1 MNRLAAMTFSAFLAP
16 AILAAQPGDAQIAP
30 QGKGPVDIT
39 ADQLTGH
46 NKDCEAIYSGNAEA
60 LQSTS
65 RLRANVMIFFN
76 KKIPPTA
83 HPAAN
88 AGAGATSNDNPTC
101 GDLEHM
107 EAHGNVYYVTPE
119 RVVKGDD
126 AIYTADNTTI
136 VMTGTEVVAT
146 QGKNVVSGTRLTINT
161 TTGEATMVNEHT
173 GRGDKAR
180 VRSVLYPQD
189 KNASPA
195 AGATG
200 ASPSAAPATGAKPP
214 AKPAAQPK

>member
-1 MNRLAAMTFSAFLAP
+1 MNRLAAMTFSAILAP
-16 AILAAQPGDAQIAP
+16 ALLAAQPGHAQIAP

-60 LQSTS
+60 LQGTS
-65 RLRANVMIFFN
+65 RLRSNVMIFFN
-76 KKIPPTA
+76 KKIPPSA
-83 HPAAN
+83 HPAPTNAS
-88 AGAGATSNDNPTC
+88 AGASDNPTC

-161 TTGEATMVNEHT
+161 TTGEATMVNEKT

-189 KNASPA
+189 KNANPA
-195 AGATG
+195 ATGTTG
-200 ASPSAAPATGAKPP
+200 AATAPATGAKPA